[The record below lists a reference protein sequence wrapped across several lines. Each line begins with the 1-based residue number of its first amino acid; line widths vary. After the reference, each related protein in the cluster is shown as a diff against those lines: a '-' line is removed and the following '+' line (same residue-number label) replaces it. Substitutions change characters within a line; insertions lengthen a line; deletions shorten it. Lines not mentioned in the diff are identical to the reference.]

1 MESTEQKQL
10 TLIGELKI
18 MQCGRQLMAE
28 ITEKTHNG
36 NGSEEEKKLTINTY
50 T

>member
-36 NGSEEEKKLTINTY
+36 SEEEKKITINTY